1 MELLFKQEGEHHDNL
16 LHSMPFFCCHVYHGR
31 KQGEICSCR
40 NTLPWAA
47 VDCAE
52 SDVFEMKLYHSVQE
66 TILDLF
72 GNEITAVQSVSGG
85 DINRA

>member
-1 MELLFKQEGEHHDNL
+1 MKQ
-16 LHSMPFFCCHVYHGR
+16 
-31 KQGEICSCR
+31 
-40 NTLPWAA
+40 
-47 VDCAE
+47 
-52 SDVFEMKLYHSVQE
+52 YHSVQE